1 MGQYSLIIEKSAK
14 VELKDLYKSGDK
26 ISIKK
31 VEQIFL
37 ELSLHPE
44 TGTGNPE
51 RLKYNLN
58 GY

>member
-31 VEQIFL
+31 VEQIF
-37 ELSLHPE
+37 
-44 TGTGNPE
+44 
-51 RLKYNLN
+51 
-58 GY
+58 